1 MIMMVFPGVRT
12 SLTYAGIG
20 LIAASLFAA
29 DLAAQTIDEII
40 VTARK
45 RKENLFDVPLNISSI
60 DEQTMER
67 ANVFELEDLAAMTPG
82 LAFQDVNGAYQNT
95 VIRGLAQTTQT
106 SLQGNV
112 GVFLDGVYL
121 NNRSG
126 LEFGVLDLE
135 RIEVIKG
142 PQSALYGRNTF
153 SGAINYVTKSPV
165 LGEFSGKIRGT
176 LGTDDRYGV
185 RGSFSV
191 PIGDKVAIRL
201 FGGASEYDGTIN
213 NDRDGGTLGGY
224 SERNAFGVS
233 LLAEPTDNF
242 SIRLMAVRNEQEND
256 APALKLFPTRSN
268 NCGSRTVNFP
278 GGSEF
283 NTLFCGAV
291 PKTDTVDVSPV
302 AVGLTGDTDLFY
314 AQLEWDTS
322 IGTLSF
328 LASKVESEFELLVDT
343 STNPIAVNIP
353 FFIPGLSVQT
363 FIDASTPE
371 GDAESYELRLASN
384 SDGPLSWSIGGF
396 IYDSVDEDVL
406 EVLFQPLH
414 QPLAQPVPFFGRGN
428 RIYTD
433 AYAIFGSLGYQFN
446 DQWNAS
452 VEVRYADEDQ
462 DLVGTGLTS
471 GVTGSQSFDYV
482 TPRFTLEFASSDN
495 MLWYASIARGVKVG
509 GFNANAAG
517 LPELTFDEESNW
529 TYELGVKAALLN
541 NRLVVTGNVFHID
554 WEDIQIQAAIPGST
568 VSVNVNSGGALSTGV
583 EFDATAYI
591 NDNFWIRGAFAV
603 IDPRYKSSVSDG
615 EVLSPCGEL
624 IGTRVIEKGCS
635 SLVGGNQLART
646 TDTQFA
652 INANYS
658 IPDLFSSFD
667 FYLRADYSFQESSY
681 NLSLNQASQG
691 DISLLNL
698 RAGFMGERME
708 ISVWVDNVL
717 DEKWNRRVT
726 IAPST
731 TDGAPLSGVQQM
743 RIYPGALQSAGVDI
757 TWNF

>member
-1 MIMMVFPGVRT
+1 MMVFPGVRT

-20 LIAASLFAA
+20 LIAASLFAG

-176 LGTDDRYGV
+176 LGTDERQAL
-185 RGSFSV
+185 RASISV
-191 PIGDKVAIRL
+191 PFGDKAAVRF
-201 FGGASEYDGTIN
+201 FGGVSEFDGTIDN
-213 NDRDGGTLGGY
+213 ARDGGKLGGY
-224 SERNAFGVS
+224 SSRDAYGIS

-242 SIRLMAVRNEQEND
+242 SIRIFAAHNEQAND
-256 APALKLFPTRSN
+256 APALQLFPTRSN
-268 NCGSRTVNFP
+268 NCGSTTVNFP
-278 GGSEF
+278 GGTGF

-291 PKTDTVDVSPV
+291 PKADSVDVSPV
-302 AVGLTGDTDLFY
+302 AVGLTGDTDLYY
-314 AQLEWDTS
+314 AQVEWDMS

-384 SDGPLSWSIGGF
+384 SDGPFSWSIGGF
-396 IYDSVDEDVL
+396 YYDSVDEDVL

-428 RIYTD
+428 RISTD
-433 AYAIFGSLGYQFN
+433 AYAIFGSLAYQLN
-446 DQWNAS
+446 DQWS
-452 VEVRYADEDQ
+452 GSIDVRYADEEQ

-482 TPRFTLEFASSDN
+482 TPRFTLEYASSDN
-495 MLWYASIARGVKVG
+495 MLWYASAARGVKVG
-509 GFNANAAG
+509 GFNSNAAG
-517 LPELTFDEESNW
+517 RPEFTFGEESNW
-529 TYELGVKAALLN
+529 TYELGLKATLLN
-541 NRLVVTGNVFHID
+541 NRLVLTGNIFHID
-554 WEDIQIQAAIPGST
+554 WEDLQIQAAIPGST
-568 VSVNVNSGGALSTGV
+568 VSVNVNSGGALSSGF
-583 EFDATAYI
+583 ELDATAYI
-591 NDNFWIRGAFAV
+591 TDNFWIRGAVAV
-603 IDPRYKSSVSDG
+603 LDPRYKSGVSDG

-624 IGTRVIEKGCS
+624 IGSRVIVSGCS
-635 SLVGGNQLART
+635 SMVGGNQLART

-652 INANYS
+652 FNANYTV
-658 IPDLFSSFD
+658 PDLIGDFD
-667 FYLRADYSFQESSY
+667 FYLRGDYSFQESSY

-698 RAGFMGERME
+698 RAGLVSERLE
-708 ISVWVDNVL
+708 ITVWVDNVL

-743 RIYPGALQSAGVDI
+743 RMYPGALQSAGVDL

>member
-1 MIMMVFPGVRT
+1 M
-12 SLTYAGIG
+12 
-20 LIAASLFAA
+20 
-29 DLAAQTIDEII
+29 
-40 VTARK
+40 
-45 RKENLFDVPLNISSI
+45 
-60 DEQTMER
+60 
-67 ANVFELEDLAAMTPG
+67 
-82 LAFQDVNGAYQNT
+82 
-95 VIRGLAQTTQT
+95 
-106 SLQGNV
+106 
-112 GVFLDGVYL
+112 
-121 NNRSG
+121 
-126 LEFGVLDLE
+126 
-135 RIEVIKG
+135 
-142 PQSALYGRNTF
+142 
-153 SGAINYVTKSPV
+153 
-165 LGEFSGKIRGT
+165 
-176 LGTDDRYGV
+176 
-185 RGSFSV
+185 
-191 PIGDKVAIRL
+191 AIRL

-529 TYELGVKAALLN
+529 TYEFGVKAALLN

-554 WEDIQIQAAIPGST
+554 WEDLQIQAAIPGST

-591 NDNFWIRGAFAV
+591 NDNFWIRGAFAI
-603 IDPRYKSSVSDG
+603 IDPRYKV
-615 EVLSPCGEL
+615 
-624 IGTRVIEKGCS
+624 
-635 SLVGGNQLART
+635 A
-646 TDTQFA
+646 
-652 INANYS
+652 
-658 IPDLFSSFD
+658 
-667 FYLRADYSFQESSY
+667 
-681 NLSLNQASQG
+681 
-691 DISLLNL
+691 
-698 RAGFMGERME
+698 
-708 ISVWVDNVL
+708 
-717 DEKWNRRVT
+717 
-726 IAPST
+726 
-731 TDGAPLSGVQQM
+731 
-743 RIYPGALQSAGVDI
+743 
-757 TWNF
+757 